1 MDIFSK
7 PMYLLDL
14 CQDILDIVIRKV
26 KYIRIHQSLKK
37 KWSLYG
43 SICSLSKPCS
53 RCDCDFICYSGGG
66 PGLHFHPGRNL
77 LNISDG
83 YCFTQPSQWN
93 FSSYSMRWQSLRTR
107 KYSYKYYIAGIELLP
122 SISSNE
128 IGNHP
133 SFIVLETLHGLY
145 ALCRSNRWD
154 NEPIIKNMTKK
165 QMIKYIMKKEEEEI
179 NKFI

>member
-53 RCDCDFICYSGGG
+53 RCDCDFICYSEDQVYISSYK
-66 PGLHFHPGRNL
+66 PV
-77 LNISDG
+77 NISDG
-83 YCFTQPSQWN
+83 YCFTQPFWN

-122 SISSNE
+122 SISSNG